1 MFNEV
6 KSAEEVNAEKIIF
19 EKIPVVMKNIIA
31 TSIYLAMK
39 YAKRKVFNVCNCL
52 KHPITKL
59 LLILDLL

>member
-31 TSIYLAMK
+31 TSIYLAM
-39 YAKRKVFNVCNCL
+39 
-52 KHPITKL
+52 
-59 LLILDLL
+59 